1 MWVWIELAIIGI
13 LKSFVADFEDWV
25 GFCCQDYHNCYDQ
38 NDCNDH
44 SRNSHYEMKDS
55 FGLFGDVAKTN
66 ELLELT
72 SKQIGNNPSES

>member
-1 MWVWIELAIIGI
+1 
-13 LKSFVADFEDWV
+13 
-25 GFCCQDYHNCYDQ
+25 
-38 NDCNDH
+38 
-44 SRNSHYEMKDS
+44 MKDS